1 MARSDEHALLLT
13 IDANIKSLETTL
25 KKAEARVRAAASDM
39 EKSGGRMENALGNP
53 NIGRGLDNIFTA
65 ARQQALD
72 SGASRLGVF
81 GGALENLGVA
91 GLAAGAGIGA
101 FTAALAGALA
111 AAQFA
116 DELADTAARLHVTT
130 DALQEYRFALRLA
143 GGDAQD
149 ADQALEQFSVTL
161 GKAQEGL
168 PKAQRGFLLLGFT
181 QPQIDSFRTTEEALQ
196 AVTAKLAEIE
206 SNPRR
211 DALISLLGLSSMK
224 PLIQGGLEEMEKFRQ
239 KARDAG
245 VVMDAELVKRGAE
258 VKDEFETLSQVIDV
272 QLKSALLDL
281 GPALLPFLKALAGAA
296 EFVGYIA
303 DQFRQIEN
311 RRTET
316 LVDQKLRN
324 DEQVTGLKLKRLAG
338 QKLSGSEEAILA
350 SRQARAR
357 ELDAELGR
365 RSASPAPPVPKV
377 VDDPES
383 LLDPGARS
391 ARKSR
396 SSRSRA
402 SGRAAQPIRAAEVF
416 DPEVVEIL
424 QALEY
429 WQGVEK
435 RSNALR
441 PTLDV
446 SGDFIATL
454 DEQLQAARD
463 ATYQSLYDGVRSGL
477 EAGFYGG
484 VPGVIEYLK
493 AQLMRA
499 LLDGVSRSLASA
511 LSEAA
516 GSSGGGWV
524 KAFASL
530 LTGGFATGTNYA
542 PGGMAMVGER
552 GPELV
557 NLPRGATVTP
567 HGIADIRPRASG
579 GPVVIQA
586 DFTGAVV
593 TEELIASFRSY
604 ADEVGARA
612 AAEGAARGS
621 ALAQETI
628 YTRARNRL
636 GR

>member
-1 MARSDEHALLLT
+1 MPGKDAYALLVQVSADTTKLQKEMTKAKVEMTKTLEEIRKAAGVVEKAAELPGAKRAMESISGNARQLALQSGAARLGIFGDALESLGPLGLT
-13 IDANIKSLETTL
+13 
-25 KKAEARVRAAASDM
+25 AAA
-39 EKSGGRMENALGNP
+39 GVGALG
-53 NIGRGLDNIFTA
+53 
-65 ARQQALD
+65 
-72 SGASRLGVF
+72 
-81 GGALENLGVA
+81 
-91 GLAAGAGIGA
+91 
-101 FTAALAGALA
+101 AALAGAREA
-111 AAQFA
+111 ARFA
-116 DELADTAARLHVTT
+116 DELSDTANKLHVTT

-143 GGDAQD
+143 GGEEKG
-149 ADQALEQFSVTL
+149 ADEALESFSVTL
-161 GKAQEGL
+161 GKAQQGL
-168 PKAQRGFLLLGFT
+168 QKSQRAFLAIGFT
-181 QPQIDSFRTTEEALQ
+181 KEQIDGFKTSEEALR
-196 AVTAKLAEIE
+196 AVVERVAEIR
-206 SNPRR
+206 NDPQR
-211 DALISLLGLSSMK
+211 DAIISQLGLEKMK
-224 PLIQGGLEEMEKFRQ
+224 PLILAGVDALDEFRQ
-239 KARDAG
+239 QARDTG
-245 VVMDAELVKRGAE
+245 VVMDAALIARGAE
-258 VKDEFETLSQVIDV
+258 LNDQFETLNQVIGV
-272 QLKSALLDL
+272 QLKSALVDL
-281 GPALLPFLKALAGAA
+281 GPIISGLLQTLATSIKYVSDLLSAFAA
-296 EFVGYIA
+296 ADRKRTDQLEA
-303 DQFRQIEN
+303 DQR
-311 RRTET
+311 
-316 LVDQKLRN
+316 KLGGTVLRF
-324 DEQVTGLKLKRLAG
+324 QLKELGG
-338 QKLSGSEEAILA
+338 QKLSGMERDYLGQTQRALA
-350 SRQARAR
+350 KV
-357 ELDAELGR
+357 EAELAVRRISLPAAPSIPTGDLDIGGGRVSGGSSR
-365 RSASPAPPVPKV
+365 RS
-377 VDDPES
+377 
-383 LLDPGARS
+383 GA
-391 ARKSR
+391 
-396 SSRSRA
+396 RA
-402 SGRAAQPIRAAEVF
+402 SGRAAQPIRAVEVF

-435 RSNALR
+435 RSNELR

-446 SGDFIATL
+446 SGDFVATL

-557 NLPRGATVTP
+557 NLPRGSTVTP
-567 HGIADIRPRASG
+567 HGIADIRPRASA
-579 GPVVIQA
+579 GPVVIHA

-593 TEELIASFRSY
+593 TEELMASFRSY

-621 ALAQETI
+621 AQAQTSI

>member
-1 MARSDEHALLLT
+1 
-13 IDANIKSLETTL
+13 
-25 KKAEARVRAAASDM
+25 
-39 EKSGGRMENALGNP
+39 
-53 NIGRGLDNIFTA
+53 
-65 ARQQALD
+65 LD
-72 SGASRLGVF
+72 SGAARIGLF
-81 GGALENLGVA
+81 GKALESLGPLGRSA
-91 GLAAGAGIGA
+91 AAGVDALG
-101 FTAALAGALA
+101 AALAGARA
-111 AAQFA
+111 AATFA
-116 DELADTAARLHVTT
+116 GELSDTANKLHVTT
-130 DALQEYRFALRLA
+130 DALQEYRYAIRMA
-143 GGDAQD
+143 GGEAKG
-149 ADQALEQFSVTL
+149 ADEALEQFSVTL
-161 GKAQEGL
+161 GKAQQNL
-168 PKAQRGFLLLGFT
+168 PEAQRGFLLLGFT
-181 QPQIDSFRTTEEALQ
+181 QPQIDSFRTTEEALR

-211 DALISLLGLSSMK
+211 DALISLLGLDSMK
-224 PLIQGGLEEMEKFRQ
+224 PLIEGGVEEMEKLRQ
-239 KARDAG
+239 KARESG

-258 VKDEFETLSQVIDV
+258 LNDQFETLSQVIDV
-272 QLKSALLDL
+272 QLKSALIDL
-281 GPALLPFLKALAGAA
+281 GPALVPFVKALAGAA

-303 DQFRQIEN
+303 DRLHEVEN

-316 LVDQKLRN
+316 LVDQKISVQRRTT
-324 DEQVTGLKLKRLAG
+324 QIGLQRLAG
-338 QKLSGSEEAILA
+338 RTTPHSEREYNRLVAYEARI
-350 SRQARAR
+350 
-357 ELDAELGR
+357 DAELAR
-365 RSASPAPPVPKV
+365 RSAAPAPPVPKV

-402 SGRAAQPIRAAEVF
+402 SGRAAQPIRAVEVF

-435 RSNALR
+435 RSNELR

-446 SGDFIATL
+446 SGDFVATL

-557 NLPRGATVTP
+557 NLPRGSTVTP
-567 HGIADIRPRASG
+567 HGIADIRPRASA
-579 GPVVIQA
+579 GPVVIHA

-593 TEELIASFRSY
+593 TEELMASFRSY

-621 ALAQETI
+621 AQAQTSI

>member
-1 MARSDEHALLLT
+1 MPGKDAYALLVQVSADTTKLQKEMTKAKVEMTKTLEEIRKAAGVVEKAAELPGAKRAMESISGNARQLALQSGAARLGIFGDALESLGPLGLT
-13 IDANIKSLETTL
+13 
-25 KKAEARVRAAASDM
+25 AAA
-39 EKSGGRMENALGNP
+39 GVGALG
-53 NIGRGLDNIFTA
+53 
-65 ARQQALD
+65 
-72 SGASRLGVF
+72 
-81 GGALENLGVA
+81 
-91 GLAAGAGIGA
+91 
-101 FTAALAGALA
+101 AALAGAREA
-111 AAQFA
+111 ARFA
-116 DELADTAARLHVTT
+116 DELSDTANKLHVTT

-143 GGDAQD
+143 GGEEKG
-149 ADQALEQFSVTL
+149 ADEALESFSVTL
-161 GKAQEGL
+161 GKAQQGL
-168 PKAQRGFLLLGFT
+168 QKSQRAFLAIGFT
-181 QPQIDSFRTTEEALQ
+181 KEQIDGFKTSEEALR
-196 AVTAKLAEIE
+196 AVVERVAEIR
-206 SNPRR
+206 NDPQR
-211 DALISLLGLSSMK
+211 DAIISQLGLEKMK
-224 PLIQGGLEEMEKFRQ
+224 PLILAGVDALDEFRQ
-239 KARDAG
+239 QARDTG
-245 VVMDAELVKRGAE
+245 VVMDAALIARGAE
-258 VKDEFETLSQVIDV
+258 LNDQFETLNQVIGV
-272 QLKSALLDL
+272 QLKSALVDL
-281 GPALLPFLKALAGAA
+281 GPIISGLLQTLATSIKYVSDLLSAFAA
-296 EFVGYIA
+296 ADRKRTDQLEA
-303 DQFRQIEN
+303 DQR
-311 RRTET
+311 
-316 LVDQKLRN
+316 KLGGTVLRF
-324 DEQVTGLKLKRLAG
+324 QLKELGG
-338 QKLSGSEEAILA
+338 QKLSGTERDYLGQTQRALA
-350 SRQARAR
+350 KV
-357 ELDAELGR
+357 EAELAVRRISLPAAPSIPTGDLDIGGGRVSGGSSR
-365 RSASPAPPVPKV
+365 RS
-377 VDDPES
+377 
-383 LLDPGARS
+383 GA
-391 ARKSR
+391 
-396 SSRSRA
+396 RA
-402 SGRAAQPIRAAEVF
+402 SGRAAQPIRAVEVF

-435 RSNALR
+435 RSNELR

-446 SGDFIATL
+446 SGDFVATL

-557 NLPRGATVTP
+557 NLPRGSTVTP
-567 HGIADIRPRASG
+567 HGIADIRPRASA
-579 GPVVIQA
+579 GPVVIHA

-593 TEELIASFRSY
+593 TEELMASFRSY

-621 ALAQETI
+621 AQAQTSI

>member
-116 DELADTAARLHVTT
+116 DELADTATRLHVTT

-143 GGDAQD
+143 GGEEKG
-149 ADQALEQFSVTL
+149 ADEALEKFSVTL

-168 PKAQRGFLLLGFT
+168 TKAQRGFMLLGFT
-181 QPQIDSFRTTEEALQ
+181 QEQIAAFQTSEEALR

-211 DALISLLGLSSMK
+211 DALISLLGLDSMK
-224 PLIQGGLEEMEKFRQ
+224 PLLMGGVEAMDDLRA
-239 KARDAG
+239 KAREVG
-245 VVMDAELVKRGAE
+245 VVMDEELIRKGAQ
-258 VKDEFETLSQVIDV
+258 VQDEFETLSQIIDIQV
-272 QLKSALLDL
+272 KSALVGL
-281 GPALLPFLKALAGAA
+281 GPVLIRLMEFAAGLARSFSRMSENLQGPAAQILRSAPGRAATGLLGNLVPGGLGGPLVRGGLSLLRAPSVPSAARGPVDTSIPVSGEALL
-296 EFVGYIA
+296 
-303 DQFRQIEN
+303 
-311 RRTET
+311 
-316 LVDQKLRN
+316 
-324 DEQVTGLKLKRLAG
+324 
-338 QKLSGSEEAILA
+338 
-350 SRQARAR
+350 
-357 ELDAELGR
+357 
-365 RSASPAPPVPKV
+365 
-377 VDDPES
+377 ES
-383 LLDPGARS
+383 LNTAAGGG
-391 ARKSR
+391 R
-396 SSRSRA
+396 SSRRSGGGA
-402 SGRAAQPIRAAEVF
+402 SGRAAQPIRAVEVF
-416 DPEVVEIL
+416 DPEVLEIL

-429 WQGVEK
+429 WQGVER
-435 RSNALR
+435 RSNELR

-446 SGDFIATL
+446 SGDFVATL

-557 NLPRGATVTP
+557 NLPRGSTVTP
-567 HGIADIRPRASG
+567 HGIADIRPRASA

-621 ALAQETI
+621 AQAQTSI

>member
-1 MARSDEHALLLT
+1 
-13 IDANIKSLETTL
+13 
-25 KKAEARVRAAASDM
+25 
-39 EKSGGRMENALGNP
+39 
-53 NIGRGLDNIFTA
+53 
-65 ARQQALD
+65 
-72 SGASRLGVF
+72 
-81 GGALENLGVA
+81 
-91 GLAAGAGIGA
+91 
-101 FTAALAGALA
+101 
-111 AAQFA
+111 
-116 DELADTAARLHVTT
+116 
-130 DALQEYRFALRLA
+130 
-143 GGDAQD
+143 
-149 ADQALEQFSVTL
+149 
-161 GKAQEGL
+161 
-168 PKAQRGFLLLGFT
+168 
-181 QPQIDSFRTTEEALQ
+181 
-196 AVTAKLAEIE
+196 
-206 SNPRR
+206 
-211 DALISLLGLSSMK
+211 
-224 PLIQGGLEEMEKFRQ
+224 
-239 KARDAG
+239 
-245 VVMDAELVKRGAE
+245 
-258 VKDEFETLSQVIDV
+258 
-272 QLKSALLDL
+272 
-281 GPALLPFLKALAGAA
+281 
-296 EFVGYIA
+296 
-303 DQFRQIEN
+303 
-311 RRTET
+311 
-316 LVDQKLRN
+316 
-324 DEQVTGLKLKRLAG
+324 
-338 QKLSGSEEAILA
+338 
-350 SRQARAR
+350 
-357 ELDAELGR
+357 
-365 RSASPAPPVPKV
+365 
-377 VDDPES
+377 
-383 LLDPGARS
+383 
-391 ARKSR
+391 
-396 SSRSRA
+396 
-402 SGRAAQPIRAAEVF
+402 
-416 DPEVVEIL
+416 VEIL

-435 RSNALR
+435 RSNELR

-446 SGDFIATL
+446 SGDFVATL

-567 HGIADIRPRASG
+567 HGIAEIRPRASG
-579 GPVVIQA
+579 GPVVIHA

-593 TEELIASFRSY
+593 TEELMASFRSY

-621 ALAQETI
+621 AQAQTSI

>member
-1 MARSDEHALLLT
+1 MPGKDAYALLVQVSADTTKLQKEMTKAKVEMTKTLEEIRKAAGVVEKAAELPGAKRAMESISGNARQLALQSGAARLGIFGDALESLGPLGLT
-13 IDANIKSLETTL
+13 
-25 KKAEARVRAAASDM
+25 AAA
-39 EKSGGRMENALGNP
+39 GVGALG
-53 NIGRGLDNIFTA
+53 
-65 ARQQALD
+65 
-72 SGASRLGVF
+72 
-81 GGALENLGVA
+81 
-91 GLAAGAGIGA
+91 
-101 FTAALAGALA
+101 AALAGAREA
-111 AAQFA
+111 ARFA
-116 DELADTAARLHVTT
+116 DELSDTANKLHVTT

-143 GGDAQD
+143 GGEEKG
-149 ADQALEQFSVTL
+149 ADEALESFSVTL
-161 GKAQEGL
+161 GKAQQGL
-168 PKAQRGFLLLGFT
+168 QKSQRAFLAIGFT
-181 QPQIDSFRTTEEALQ
+181 KEQIDGFKTSEEALR
-196 AVTAKLAEIE
+196 AVVERVAEIR
-206 SNPRR
+206 NDPQR
-211 DALISLLGLSSMK
+211 DAIISQLGLEKMK
-224 PLIQGGLEEMEKFRQ
+224 PLILAGVDALDEFRQ
-239 KARDAG
+239 QARDTG
-245 VVMDAELVKRGAE
+245 VVMDAALIARGAE
-258 VKDEFETLSQVIDV
+258 LNDQFETLNQVIGV
-272 QLKSALLDL
+272 QLKSALVDL
-281 GPALLPFLKALAGAA
+281 GPIISGLLQTLATSIKYVSDLLSAFAA
-296 EFVGYIA
+296 ADRKRTDQLEA
-303 DQFRQIEN
+303 DQR
-311 RRTET
+311 
-316 LVDQKLRN
+316 KLGGTVLRF
-324 DEQVTGLKLKRLAG
+324 QLKELGG
-338 QKLSGSEEAILA
+338 QKLSGTERDYLGQTQRALA
-350 SRQARAR
+350 KV
-357 ELDAELGR
+357 EAELAVRRISLPAAPSIPTGDLDIGGGRVSGGSSR
-365 RSASPAPPVPKV
+365 RSG
-377 VDDPES
+377 
-383 LLDPGARS
+383 GA
-391 ARKSR
+391 
-396 SSRSRA
+396 A
-402 SGRAAQPIRAAEVF
+402 SGRAAQPIRAVEVF

-435 RSNALR
+435 RSNELR

-446 SGDFIATL
+446 SGDFVATL
-454 DEQLQAARD
+454 DEQLAQARD

-567 HGIADIRPRASG
+567 HGIADIRPRASA
-579 GPVVIQA
+579 GPVVIHA

-621 ALAQETI
+621 AQAQTSI